1 MSTSRRLQAAGV
13 ALASVLLLGGCAA
26 GTHPGAAAVV
36 GSTEITVGDLDKTA
50 EAISGIVKQPV
61 PPNQVLSELMR
72 SALANQVIQE
82 RSVSVTD
89 AEIAPAM
96 KALVDE
102 AVYEQWAAN
111 PVTNDFLRQAATALI
126 GKVKLGGGTGLSD
139 PALQTKGA
147 AGQAIVDEAAKTI
160 KVDVAP
166 RYGKWTGNEVNGA
179 ESGSL
184 SILSDQTKAAQPTP
198 QPQQGEQP
206 QEGEQPEQPQPEPQP
221 QG

>member
-13 ALASVLLLGGCAA
+13 ALASVLLLAGCAA

-50 EAISGIVKQPV
+50 DAISGIVKQPV

-72 SALANQVIQE
+72 SALANQVLEQ
-82 RSVSVTD
+82 RSVSVSD

-102 AVYEQWAAN
+102 GVYDQWVAN
-111 PVTNDFLRQAATALI
+111 PATNEFLREAAIALI

-139 PALQTKGA
+139 PALQAKGA
-147 AGQAIVDEAAKTI
+147 AGQAIVDEAAKNI
-160 KVDVAP
+160 KVDVSP

-206 QEGEQPEQPQPEPQP
+206 QPQEGEQPEQPQ
-221 QG
+221 G